1 MMPFNLG
8 KLNADGHLYLLQLDN
23 I

>member
-8 KLNADGHLYLLQLDN
+8 KLNADGHPYLSQLDN
-23 I
+23 K

>member
-8 KLNADGHLYLLQLDN
+8 KLNADGDLYLSQLDN

>member
-8 KLNADGHLYLLQLDN
+8 KLNADGDLYLSQLDN
-23 I
+23 K